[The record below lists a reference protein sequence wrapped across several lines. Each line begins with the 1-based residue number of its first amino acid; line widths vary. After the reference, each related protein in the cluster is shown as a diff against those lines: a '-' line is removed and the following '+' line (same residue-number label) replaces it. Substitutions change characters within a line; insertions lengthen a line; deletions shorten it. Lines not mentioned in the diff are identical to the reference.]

1 MKNKKTT
8 FYKKFLGSLIK
19 QGKKVVAK
27 RILER
32 SLTKVSKKTKYSI
45 HTILRVISSKLTSWI
60 EIKKVKLRRN
70 VYNVPYPLTSRRQQF
85 LKIKWILDEV
95 KKDNKKLKTSEKLS
109 AQMIDLLINKKS
121 KILLRKKYIQRDA
134 IANQSNIHYRW

>member
-45 HTILRVISSKLTSWI
+45 HTILRVISSKLTS
-60 EIKKVKLRRN
+60 
-70 VYNVPYPLTSRRQQF
+70 
-85 LKIKWILDEV
+85 
-95 KKDNKKLKTSEKLS
+95 
-109 AQMIDLLINKKS
+109 
-121 KILLRKKYIQRDA
+121 
-134 IANQSNIHYRW
+134 